1 MKWTRD
7 DSGIIIWDSDIQ
19 YRIYLYSP
27 TGQLQARYSAY
38 DNALG
43 IRTVSLSP
51 NGQLISIGSYD
62 SSIRTI
68 NHLTFTKQ
76 SEMKHNI
83 LVDYEA
89 QIYQEE
95 EYTEPGYSSLTTR
108 CKIYI
113 DALMDPPVKVP
124 ALPTSVDR
132 AKPLTSVTLNAWSSD
147 SRYLATRVDSMPSA
161 VWIWE
166 AGVGQLSVLLMHYHS
181 VKYAA
186 WNPTRLF
193 LAFCT
198 GNNRV
203 YFWSEEGASVCD
215 ICDTSFIAQKCVWSP
230 NGQCLALFDK
240 VTSRQS
246 QLLIA
251 YPQFESMSE

>member
-1 MKWTRD
+1 MKD
-7 DSGIIIWDSDIQ
+7 DSGIMVWDSDLQ
-19 YRIYLYSP
+19 YKIYIYSI
-27 TGQLQARYSAY
+27 TGQIQSSYSAY
-38 DNALG
+38 ENALG

-51 NGQLISIGSYD
+51 NGQSISIGSYD
-62 SSIRTI
+62 SAVRLI

-76 SEMKHNI
+76 AEMKHTTQ
-83 LVDYEA
+83 VDCDA

-95 EYTEPGYSSLTTR
+95 EYTEPGYAALTTR
-108 CKIYI
+108 CNLYL

-124 ALPTSVDR
+124 SLPPSVDR
-132 AKPLTSVTLNAWSSD
+132 AKPLSSVTLNAWSND
-147 SRYLATRVDSMPSA
+147 SRYIATRVESMPSA
-161 VWIWE
+161 LWIWE
-166 AGVGQLSVLLMHYHS
+166 AGLGQLNVLLMHYHS
-181 VKYAA
+181 VKHAA
-186 WNPTRLF
+186 WNPNRLF

-215 ICDTSFIAQKCVWSP
+215 ICDSSFIASKLLWSP

-240 VTSRQS
+240 VISTQS

-251 YPQFESMSE
+251 YPQFDAMAESL